1 MANQWQLQEAKSKF
15 SHIVEKACN
24 EGPQFVTKHGD
35 NAVVVISYDGILT
48 REMATRYLCI
58 IRSIQK
64 HSNPQVIDWLGSVDE
79 QSTHLCAGNSGTD

>member
-35 NAVVVISYDGILT
+35 NAVVVISYDDYQRMALPENNLVDFLRSSPFASTTETKAFT
-48 REMATRYLCI
+48 RDKEMPRDIEL
-58 IRSIQK
+58 
-64 HSNPQVIDWLGSVDE
+64 
-79 QSTHLCAGNSGTD
+79 

>member
-35 NAVVVISYDGILT
+35 NAVVVISYDDYQRMVLPENNLVDFLRSSPFAGTTETEEFT
-48 REMATRYLCI
+48 RDKEMPRDIEL
-58 IRSIQK
+58 
-64 HSNPQVIDWLGSVDE
+64 
-79 QSTHLCAGNSGTD
+79 